1 MTFLFSKTLQREHLA
16 ETSQQRKNNEP
27 EGNKYVA
34 FRRGGGNYT
43 KVTGSQNYPEV

>member
-1 MTFLFSKTLQREHLA
+1 MTFLFSKTLQREHFA

-27 EGNKYVA
+27 EGNKYGVVV
-34 FRRGGGNYT
+34 GGGNYT